1 MPSITV
7 KNVPADLYERLRQA
21 AQANRRSINAEII
34 VCIER
39 AVSPQPVD
47 PELVIARARALRER
61 TARYR
66 ITDDELGAAKVDGRP

>member
-7 KNVPADLYERLRQA
+7 KNVPEELYRRLKQSAR
-21 AQANRRSINAEII
+21 ANRRSINAEII
-34 VCIER
+34 VCIEQ

-47 PELVIARARALRER
+47 PELVIARARQLRES

-66 ITDDELGAAKVDGRP
+66 ITDEELGAAKADGRP

>member
-7 KNVPADLYERLRQA
+7 KNVPADLYERLKQS

-39 AVSPQPVD
+39 AVSSRPVD
-47 PELVIARARALRER
+47 PEVVIARARRLRER

-66 ITDDELGAAKVDGRP
+66 ITDEELGAAKADGRP

>member
-7 KNVPADLYERLRQA
+7 KNVPADLYERLKQS

-39 AVSPQPVD
+39 AVSPQRVD
-47 PELVIARARALRER
+47 PETVIARARELREK
-61 TARYR
+61 TATYR
-66 ITDDELGAAKVDGRP
+66 ITDQDLNAAKEEGRP

>member
-7 KNVPADLYERLRQA
+7 KNVPADLYERLKQS

-39 AVSPQPVD
+39 AVSSHPVD
-47 PELVIARARALRER
+47 PEVVIARARRLRES

-66 ITDDELGAAKVDGRP
+66 ITDEEVGAAKVDGRP